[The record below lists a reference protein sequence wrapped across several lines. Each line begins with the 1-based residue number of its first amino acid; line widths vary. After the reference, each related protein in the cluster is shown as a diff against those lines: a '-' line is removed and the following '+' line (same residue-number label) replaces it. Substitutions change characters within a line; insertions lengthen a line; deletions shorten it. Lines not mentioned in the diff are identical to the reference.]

1 MPKGK
6 TGKKTKKKQQQS
18 IKQKNLS
25 QKFEELTNY
34 RFLGLGIAAVYF
46 SVMVIVSFSF
56 HKIGDYGVETD
67 FFWGYVPAAKDFLS
81 GVITID
87 AFRGPL
93 YPIILGIFGF
103 ILSDF
108 FNAGILIGILSAS
121 FVIYFTFELVKRIF
135 SPKVSLFVT
144 LILACNPVFVQ
155 YSYSAGTDMF
165 FSALVTATLFFFFK
179 EKEFSYKNLVI
190 AAFLGGLSYLTRYN
204 AIFLF
209 GFVIV
214 ILFINYWNINW
225 LKRFIAAVVFII
237 VFIIT
242 FSPWGIYCL
251 SEKGSFI
258 YNENYKNIAYEMHG
272 KGKISWD
279 EYWFKES
286 SKVTSL
292 QDVVFN
298 DMGNF
303 FSKVINNVGDH
314 FVEDMEKLM
323 GWHIGVFV
331 ILGLILLL
339 ISNPLKYWK
348 SRETGFYLLSIFFF
362 GLLLLIFYSERF
374 SMFLIP
380 FYSVLAVQPFF
391 MYKYK
396 IRKFAPLKL
405 SYVLM
410 IGLIAFTFAKSYS
423 FNSSRIDSGPK
434 ELLDLKEWYDDNI
447 PENERGQKIA
457 SRKAHV
463 AYYLD
468 MEFSLIPMADTYE
481 ELIAKLKENNV
492 DHLYFSTMEAAM
504 RRQFQFLLDPRQN
517 HPGLEVVVY
526 FDNPPA
532 VLYRVKDN

>member
-1 MPKGK
+1 MAKGK
-6 TGKKTKKKQQQS
+6 TGKKTKKKQQQPE
-18 IKQKNLS
+18 KKFNLF

-34 RFLGLGIAAVYF
+34 RFLGLGIAMVYF
-46 SVMVIVSFSF
+46 FVMAIVSFSF

-67 FFWGYVPAAKDFLS
+67 FFWGYVPAAKDFLN

-108 FNAGILIGILSAS
+108 FNAGILIGIISGA

-135 SPKVSLFVT
+135 SPKVSFFVT
-144 LILACNPVFVQ
+144 LIFACNPVFVQ

-165 FSALVTATLFFFFK
+165 FSALVTATLYFFFK
-179 EKEFSYKNLVI
+179 ETELSYKNLVI
-190 AAFLGGLSYLTRYN
+190 AAILGGLSYLTRYN
-204 AIFLF
+204 GIFLF

-214 ILFINYWNINW
+214 ILFINYWDINW
-225 LKRFIAAVVFII
+225 LNRFKTALVFVA

-251 SEKGSFI
+251 SEKGSFF

-292 QDVVFN
+292 QDVVFS
-298 DMGNF
+298 DTGTF
-303 FSKVINNVGDH
+303 FSKVINNVGNH
-314 FVEDMEKLM
+314 FVKDMEMLM

-331 ILGLILLL
+331 IFGLILLI
-339 ISNPLKYWK
+339 ISNPLKYWR

-374 SMFLIP
+374 SVFLIP

-391 MYKYK
+391 LNKYK
-396 IRKFAPLKL
+396 IQKFAPFKF

-434 ELLDLKEWYDDNI
+434 ELLVLEEWYDKNI
-447 PENERGQKIA
+447 PESERGRKIA

-481 ELIAKLKENNV
+481 ELISKLKENNV

-504 RRQFQFLLDPRQN
+504 RRQFQFLLDPRQS

-526 FDNPPA
+526 FGNPPA
-532 VLYRVKDN
+532 VLYKVLDE

>member
-1 MPKGK
+1 MAKGK
-6 TGKKTKKKQQQS
+6 TGKKTEKKKQQSTGQ
-18 IKQKNLS
+18 INLS

-34 RFLGLGIAAVYF
+34 KFLGLGIAVVYF
-46 SVMVIVSFSF
+46 IVMAIVSFSF
-56 HKIGDYGVETD
+56 HKVGDYGVETD
-67 FFWGYVPAAKDFLS
+67 FFWGYVPAAKDFLN

-93 YPIILGIFGF
+93 YPIVLGIFGF

-108 FNAGILIGILSAS
+108 FNAGILIGILSAV
-121 FVIYFTFELVKRIF
+121 FVIYFTFEMVKRIF
-135 SPKVSLFVT
+135 SPKVALFVT
-144 LILACNPVFVQ
+144 LILVCNPVFVQ
-155 YSYSAGTDMF
+155 YTYSAGTDMF

-179 EKEFSYKNLVI
+179 EKELSYKNLVI

-204 AIFLF
+204 GIFLF

-214 ILFINYWNINW
+214 ILFINYWNIDW
-225 LKRFIAAVVFII
+225 LKRFKVAAVFVVVFIL
-237 VFIIT
+237 T

-251 SEKGSFI
+251 GEKGSFL

-292 QDVVFN
+292 QDVVFS
-298 DMGNF
+298 DPGTF
-303 FSKVINNVGDH
+303 LSKVINNVGDH
-314 FVEDMEKLM
+314 FIEDMEKLV

-331 ILGLILLL
+331 ILGLILLI
-339 ISNPLKYWK
+339 ISNPLKDWK
-348 SRETGFYLLSIFFF
+348 SRETGYYLLSIFFF
-362 GLLLLIFYSERF
+362 GLLLLIFYSDRF

-380 FYSVLAVQPFF
+380 CYSVLAVQPFF
-391 MYKYK
+391 INKFR
-396 IRKFAPLKL
+396 IRKFAPLKF
-405 SYVLM
+405 SYILM
-410 IGLIAFTFAKSYS
+410 IGLVAFTFAKSYS

-434 ELLDLKEWYDDNI
+434 ELLVLEEWYETNI
-447 PENERGQKIA
+447 PENERGKKIA

-468 MEFSLIPMADTYE
+468 MKFSLIPMADTYE

-517 HPGLEVVVY
+517 HPGLQVEVY
-526 FDNPPA
+526 FENPPA
-532 VLYRVKDN
+532 VLYKVE

>member
-6 TGKKTKKKQQQS
+6 TGKKTEKKKQQPAGQ
-18 IKQKNLS
+18 INLS
-25 QKFEELTNY
+25 QKFEELTNN
-34 RFLGLGIAAVYF
+34 RFLGLGIAVVYF
-46 SVMVIVSFSF
+46 VVMAIISFSF
-56 HKIGDYGVETD
+56 HRVGDYGVETD
-67 FFWGYVPAAKDFLS
+67 FFWGYVPAAKDFLN

-93 YPIILGIFGF
+93 YPIVLGIFGF

-108 FNAGILIGILSAS
+108 FNAGILIGILSAA
-121 FVIYFTFELVKRIF
+121 FVVYFTFEMVKRIF
-135 SPKVSLFVT
+135 STKVALFVT

-155 YSYSAGTDMF
+155 YTYSAGTDMF
-165 FSALVTATLFFFFK
+165 FSALITATLFFFFK
-179 EKEFSYKNLVI
+179 EKELSYKNLAI

-204 AIFLF
+204 GIFLF

-214 ILFINYWNINW
+214 ILLINYWNIDW
-225 LKRFIAAVVFII
+225 LKRFKVAAVFVVVF
-237 VFIIT
+237 VLT
-242 FSPWGIYCL
+242 FSPWGIYC
-251 SEKGSFI
+251 SIEKDSFF

-279 EYWFKES
+279 EYWFEES

-292 QDVVFN
+292 QDIVFS
-298 DMGNF
+298 DPGTF
-303 FSKVINNVGDH
+303 LSKVIKNVGDH
-314 FVEDMEKLM
+314 FMEDMEKLV

-339 ISNPLKYWK
+339 LSNPLKDWK
-348 SRETGFYLLSIFFF
+348 SRETGFYLLSILFF

-380 FYSVLAVQPFF
+380 FYTVLAVQPFF
-391 MYKYK
+391 ISKYK
-396 IRKFAPLKL
+396 IQKFAPLKF
-405 SYVLM
+405 SYILM
-410 IGLIAFTFAKSYS
+410 IGLVAFTFAKSYS

-434 ELLDLKEWYDDNI
+434 ELLVLKEWYDKNI
-447 PENERGQKIA
+447 PESERGEKIA

-468 MEFSLIPMADTYE
+468 MKFSLIPMADTYE
-481 ELIAKLKENNV
+481 ELITKLKENKV

-517 HPGLEVVVY
+517 HTGLETVVY

-532 VLYRVKDN
+532 VLYKLVDK

>member
-6 TGKKTKKKQQQS
+6 TGKKTKKKQQQPE
-18 IKQKNLS
+18 KKFNLS
-25 QKFEELTNY
+25 EKFEELTKY
-34 RFLGLGIAAVYF
+34 RFLGVGIAAVYF
-46 SVMVIVSFSF
+46 IVMAIVSFSF

-67 FFWGYVPAAKDFLS
+67 FFWGYVPAAKDFLN

-93 YPIILGIFGF
+93 YPIILGIFGL
-103 ILSDF
+103 IISDF
-108 FNAGILIGILSAS
+108 FNAGILIGIISAT

-155 YSYSAGTDMF
+155 YTYSAGTDMF

-179 EKEFSYKNLVI
+179 EKELSYKNLVI
-190 AAFLGGLSYLTRYN
+190 AAILGGLSYLTRYN
-204 AIFLF
+204 GIFLF

-214 ILFINYWNINW
+214 IFFINYWNINW
-225 LKRFIAAVVFII
+225 LKRFKAAAVFVV

-251 SEKGSFI
+251 SEKGSFF

-279 EYWFKES
+279 EYWFEES

-292 QDVVFN
+292 QDVVFS
-298 DMGNF
+298 DAGTF

-314 FVEDMEKLM
+314 FIEDMEKLM

-331 ILGLILLL
+331 ILGLILLI
-339 ISNPLKYWK
+339 ISNPLKDWR

-391 MYKYK
+391 INKYK
-396 IRKFAPLKL
+396 IRKFVPLKF

-410 IGLIAFTFAKSYS
+410 IGLVAFTFAKSYS

-434 ELLDLKEWYDDNI
+434 ELLDLKEWYENNI
-447 PENERGQKIA
+447 PENERGKKIA

-481 ELIAKLKENNV
+481 ELIAKLKENNA
-492 DHLYFSTMEAAM
+492 DHLYFSTMEATM

-526 FDNPPA
+526 FGSPPA
-532 VLYRVKDN
+532 VLYKVTDD